1 MNTPTQTV
9 ERSLH
14 INAPLKRVFD
24 YIADATNLPKVWA
37 GMLEIR
43 DINKQPSG
51 GRRFNWAC
59 RMQGVRFEGEAESV
73 AYAPLERITDHYRGG
88 INRTID
94 WSFQP
99 ENGGT
104 RVNIKLE
111 YNIPAPLVPKHEV
124 SAIVVENVK
133 VVETSLIKLKAMV
146 EDGTGME
153 YHPAKLYKEV

>member
-24 YIADATNLPKVWA
+24 YIADAANLPKVWA
-37 GMLEIR
+37 GMLEIQ
-43 DINKQPSG
+43 DIYKQPSG

-59 RMQGVRFEGEAESV
+59 RMQGVRFEGEAETV
-73 AYAPLERITDHYRGG
+73 AYTPFERITDHYRGG
-88 INRTID
+88 INRTIE
-94 WSFQP
+94 WSFAP

-104 RVNIKLE
+104 RVIIRLE
-111 YNIPAPLVPKHEV
+111 YHIPAPLLPKHDV
-124 SAIVVENVK
+124 GTIIAENIQ

-146 EDGTGME
+146 EDGAGME
-153 YHPAKLYKEV
+153 FHPAKLYKEV